1 MSLWKSHR
9 EPDRPVLSEKES
21 FGDVRVTP
29 SGVIEIQAHGQ
40 AVRLTVNE
48 YWELM
53 EMLSEAS
60 RRLMEET
67 MRMGRK
73 RLGRAFEIASSG
85 ISPGPASD
93 SE

>member
-9 EPDRPVLSEKES
+9 ESVRPVLSEKES

-29 SGVIEIQAHGQ
+29 SGAIEIQAHGQ
-40 AVRLTVNE
+40 AVRLSVNE

-67 MRMGRK
+67 MRIGRRQWGK
-73 RLGRAFEIASSG
+73 ALDLASSG
-85 ISPGPASD
+85 GASGPASD
-93 SE
+93 PD